1 MAQARGKTV
10 PTPKFGEI
18 WDTDLKPIKGHEQGG
33 FRPVLIISHDAF
45 NSVPHGLCIAVPIT
59 RTERGVRS
67 HIAIEPGESGLAAPS
82 IIMCEQVRAISVTR
96 LKRKRGVA
104 PADIRELAA
113 QRVAGYLGS

>member
-1 MAQARGKTV
+1 M

-18 WDTDLKPIKGHEQGG
+18 WDADLETVKGHEQGG

-59 RTERGVRS
+59 RTERGIRS

-82 IIMCEQVRAISVTR
+82 VIMCEQVRAVSITR
-96 LKRKRGVA
+96 LKRKRGAAQVE
-104 PADIRELAA
+104 IRDLAA
-113 QRVAGYLGS
+113 KRTAGYLGP